1 MVDMRNLRSISIA
14 ASDEK
19 TAWVQAGATL
29 GQLYHTLALKGK
41 TLAFPAGACPDV
53 GGHFTGGGYDMISR
67 KYALAADHVIDA
79 KLINA
84 DGKILDRRSIGENL
98 FWAVRGGGGTSFE
111 IVVEFKVSL
120 VTVPERVTIFNV
132 TRTSET
138 ATKLVHQWQHIADKA
153 DENLL
158 MRKIGLREKS
168 DSSKWS
174 EKDMEIPLPSR
185 KCRVG
190 VQSVWRGVEHFLGI
204 RNSVGKFM
212 IHYAVLWPSHN
223 ETDKHND
230 WMGRLYS
237 FMARYVAKSP
247 RAAYVNYRDLDIG
260 RNNINGNTSYR
271 EASVW
276 GLKYYKNN
284 FRRLVRV

>member
-29 GQLYHTLALKGK
+29 GQLYHTLTLKSK

-53 GGHFTGGGYDMISR
+53 GVGGHFTDGGYGMISR

-98 FWAVRGGGGTSFE
+98 FWAVRGGGGTSFG

-138 ATKLVHQWQHIADKA
+138 TTKLVHQWQHIADKA

-174 EKDMEIPLPSR
+174 EKDMEIPLP
-185 KCRVG
+185 
-190 VQSVWRGVEHFLGI
+190 
-204 RNSVGKFM
+204 M
-212 IHYAVLWPSHN
+212 LWPSHN

-260 RNNINGNTSYR
+260 RNNINGNTSYSER
-271 EASVW
+271 S
-276 GLKYYKNN
+276 
-284 FRRLVRV
+284 